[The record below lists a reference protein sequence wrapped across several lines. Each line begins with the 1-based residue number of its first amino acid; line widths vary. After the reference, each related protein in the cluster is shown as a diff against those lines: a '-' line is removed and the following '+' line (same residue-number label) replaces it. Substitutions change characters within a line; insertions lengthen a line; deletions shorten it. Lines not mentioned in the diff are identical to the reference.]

1 MTTSPASNP
10 LLPEGAML
18 PGLHYRSYAGEE
30 DIPALVELYA
40 AVNQADDNPEVWT
53 VEQERHEL
61 RNFPHIDPR
70 RDFILAFVDGRLV
83 ASSSIGWSDTSEGQR
98 LYRSRGWVH
107 PEWRRRG
114 IGGAMLERNE
124 ARLLQLAG
132 EHQHT
137 LAPALMTWLEDADWG
152 GHALV
157 AARGYTKV
165 RVYHHM
171 VRPDLQAIDAPPLPP
186 GLEVRPITPDL
197 MPRLWEAMLEAF
209 RDHFGGHPDTPEEY
223 RGWAED
229 PEADASLWAVAF
241 EGDEIAAGVLGYI
254 MPAENEQNGYLRGWT
269 DPVFTRRPWRRRGL
283 AYALLGRCLLL
294 LRERGMTSAQ
304 LGVDSQNPNDALTLY
319 RRHRFE
325 PVRSSSEWHKPIDGA
340 TLTRD

>member
-1 MTTSPASNP
+1 MTSRPDSNP
-10 LLPEGAML
+10 FLPEGPML
-18 PGLHYRSYAGEE
+18 PGLHYRNYAGEE
-30 DIPALVELYA
+30 DVPALVDLYA
-40 AVNQADDNPEVWT
+40 VVNQADGNPEVWT
-53 VEQERHEL
+53 AEQERHEL
-61 RNFPHIDPR
+61 RSIPHIDPR
-70 RDFILAFVDGRLV
+70 RDFILAFVGGRLV
-83 ASSSIGWSDTSEGQR
+83 ASSSIGWSDTSERQR

-107 PEWRRRG
+107 PEWRGRG
-114 IGGAMLERNE
+114 IGGAMLARNE

-137 LAPALMTWLEDADWG
+137 LAPALTTWLEDADVR

-171 VRPDLQAIDAPPLPP
+171 VRPDLQAIDAPPLPV

-197 MPRLWEAMLEAF
+197 LPRLWEVMLEAF

-223 RGWAED
+223 RSWAED

-241 EGDEIAAGVLGYI
+241 DGDEIAAGVLGYI

-283 AYALLGRCLLL
+283 AYALLGRCLLM

-325 PVRSSSEWHKPIDGA
+325 PVRSSSEWHKPIDRA
-340 TLTRD
+340 TLVRG